1 MSPGAKLPARI
12 PMAPRACDLKKAPAA
27 RMIPMPSNEGACPR
41 CGSGIPASARFC
53 PACGYAAGRLA
64 PKQILDGKYEILEK
78 IAEGGMGEV
87 YKARHI
93 HLDEI
98 RIIKVTK
105 PGALGEGPE
114 PRRFQEEARM
124 ATLVRHPNVA
134 ALYDFSRLPGGTF
147 YMVWEFIDG
156 VTLQEWM
163 RRHGPLPAAQ
173 ALDVARQVLA
183 GLSEIHAQGIV
194 HRDLSPD
201 NILVREGRDG
211 RLVAKIIDL
220 GIAKR
225 MTAETLSMTG
235 TGLFLGK
242 LKYCSPE
249 QAGSLPAGEA
259 LDARSDL
266 YSFGVILYEMLAGKP
281 PFEAQTPQEYL
292 GKHLHTA
299 PPPLDTARLPPGV
312 GPALSE
318 IVRRAL
324 EKRRDRR
331 YATAAEFAA
340 ALESVQSETRR
351 IEAPPRPAKRFPGGM
366 VWSGLAA
373 VLLAAAAVAGS
384 HILRRPSARSAVS
397 VTPPTRAPAP
407 ARAAPTAGPDE
418 IVIAP
423 RILERATPAGG
434 APPLQEPA
442 RQPAAAPTVV
452 PTRIAA
458 AAPTA
463 PASSPPEPGD
473 ETIEGTVT
481 AAKLKGFLDRWNTAP
496 IERKARRA
504 LEVANVS
511 NFWAITHPD
520 DPFTQELK
528 VSVPRLLRD
537 GTEAAL
543 ADGKPGLARLFHGA
557 YRLFRFSPP
566 DPDLARRVRQ
576 ASP

>member
-1 MSPGAKLPARI
+1 
-12 PMAPRACDLKKAPAA
+12 
-27 RMIPMPSNEGACPR
+27 
-41 CGSGIPASARFC
+41 
-53 PACGYAAGRLA
+53 
-64 PKQILDGKYEILEK
+64 
-78 IAEGGMGEV
+78 MGEV

-105 PGALGEGPE
+105 PDALGEGPE

-124 ATLVRHPNVA
+124 ATQVRHPNVA
-134 ALYDFSRLPGGTF
+134 ALYDFSRLPGGSF

-156 VTLQEWM
+156 VTLEEWM
-163 RRHGPLPAAQ
+163 RRRGPLPVEQ

-249 QAGSLPAGEA
+249 QAGALPAGEV

-266 YSFGVILYEMLAGKP
+266 YSFGVVLYEMLAGKP

-292 GKHLHTA
+292 GKHLHSP
-299 PPPLDTARLPPGV
+299 PPPLDTARLPAGL
-312 GPALSE
+312 GAELSA

-331 YATAAEFAA
+331 YTTAAEFGA
-340 ALESVQSETRR
+340 ALEGVRSDVTRR
-351 IEAPPRPAKRFPGGM
+351 IEAPSRPTGHSPRGM
-366 VWSGLAA
+366 VWLGVVA
-373 VLLAAAAVAGS
+373 VLLAGAAVAAS
-384 HILRRPSARSAVS
+384 YILRTPPAPRVLPGAAPKASPARPSL
-397 VTPPTRAPAP
+397 
-407 ARAAPTAGPDE
+407 APTAGPDE
-418 IVIAP
+418 VVIAP
-423 RILERATPAGG
+423 RILERVTPVA
-434 APPLQEPA
+434 AASPVQEPA
-442 RQPAAAPTVV
+442 RQQAAVATAAPTRIPAAAP
-452 PTRIAA
+452 A
-458 AAPTA
+458 A
-463 PASSPPEPGD
+463 PASSPPEAGS
-473 ETIEGTVT
+473 ESIEGTVT
-481 AAKLKGFLDRWNTAP
+481 AAKLRDFLDRWNRAP
-496 IERKARRA
+496 TERKARRA

-520 DPFTQELK
+520 DSFTQELK
-528 VSVPRLLRD
+528 SSLPRMLRD
-537 GTEAAL
+537 ATESAL
-543 ADGKPGLARLFHGA
+543 DSGKPGLARLFHSA
-557 YRLFRFSPP
+557 YRLFRFSPL
-566 DPDLARRVRQ
+566 DPELARRVRQ
-576 ASP
+576 APAK